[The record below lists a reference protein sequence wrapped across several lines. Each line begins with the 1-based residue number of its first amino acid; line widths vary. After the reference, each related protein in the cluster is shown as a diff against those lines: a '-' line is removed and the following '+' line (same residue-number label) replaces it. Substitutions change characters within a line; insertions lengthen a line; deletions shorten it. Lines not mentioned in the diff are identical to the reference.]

1 MSMNNVR
8 VYSLLDLNVY
18 SRIPRKMRVKPN
30 CTKSLY
36 SVCNNKRS
44 ILKKKSYLYIL
55 PGQHS
60 SLNNDVHV
68 ISGRDTFILLV
79 KLQQ

>member
-1 MSMNNVR
+1 MNNVR

-30 CTKSLY
+30 CTKILY

-44 ILKKKSYLYIL
+44 NLTIKKKNHIYIYCL
-55 PGQHS
+55 DNTV
-60 SLNNDVHV
+60 L
-68 ISGRDTFILLV
+68 
-79 KLQQ
+79 

>member
-18 SRIPRKMRVKPN
+18 SRMPLKMRVKPN

-60 SLNNDVHV
+60 SLDVHV

>member
-18 SRIPRKMRVKPN
+18 SRMPRKMRVKPN

-36 SVCNNKRS
+36 PVCNNKRS
-44 ILKKKSYLYIL
+44 ILKKNQIYIYCL
-55 PGQHS
+55 DNTV
-60 SLNNDVHV
+60 L
-68 ISGRDTFILLV
+68 
-79 KLQQ
+79 